1 MARDVRLM
9 RPLAIGLA
17 SNVRWHTALDTV
29 RTLFCEE
36 NDGVVFFEISRKTGQ
51 IISPKRELGA
61 FGGRFPYFS
70 APFKG

>member
-36 NDGVVFFEISRKTGQ
+36 NDGVFLKISRKTGQ

-61 FGGRFPYFS
+61 FGGRWDPY
-70 APFKG
+70 